1 MTGMKI
7 GGYIITEASL
17 SLLGLGAQASD
28 GNMGI
33 HDKRE
38 QGLYNFGSL
47 DCFCPRL
54 YDRPDVALFQY
65 TRGQLKR

>member
-1 MTGMKI
+1 
-7 GGYIITEASL
+7 
-17 SLLGLGAQASD
+17 
-28 GNMGI
+28 MGI

-47 DCFCPRL
+47 DGICPRL

-65 TRGQLKR
+65 TWGQSEGQIRDKSKGIKKSKAERAEE